1 MTMSKYARLLTA
13 AAALLL
19 STLFALPLWRIYLLA
34 PQYPEGLGLEI
45 HLNTVRGVSPNDL
58 DNINEL
64 NHYIGMKTIDPHA
77 IPVLHIMPWVVG
89 ALVLT
94 GLVVALVGRRKLLIA
109 WLVSFVGLS
118 LAGLAEFWRWEH
130 DYGHNLDLE
139 HAIIKVPGMTYQPP
153 IIGSKQL
160 LNFTAISW
168 PGPGAWVAALAVA
181 LAVAALVVSRR
192 RQLAGGASGAPADVR
207 ADAVGEPDTDAR
219 APHPRPAEVS
229 A

>member
-1 MTMSKYARLLTA
+1 MTMTKLSRLLVA

-19 STLFALPLWRIYLLA
+19 LTLFGLPLWRIYLLA

-45 HLNTVRGVSPNDL
+45 HLNTVHGASPNDL
-58 DNINEL
+58 GNINEL
-64 NHYIGMKTIDPHA
+64 NHYIGMKTIDPDA
-77 IPVLHIMPWVVG
+77 IPALHIMPWVVV
-89 ALVLT
+89 ALALT
-94 GLVVALVGRRKLLIA
+94 GLIVALVGRRKLLIA

-118 LAGLAEFWRWEH
+118 LAGFAEFWRWEY
-130 DYGHNLDLE
+130 DYGHNLDFE

-160 LNFTAISW
+160 LNFTAVSW

-181 LAVAALVVSRR
+181 LAVTALVMSRR
-192 RQLAGGASGAPADVR
+192 RQLAGRPSVAPADVPVGAAVEPAADVR
-207 ADAVGEPDTDAR
+207 AR
-219 APHPRPAEVS
+219 RPAEVS